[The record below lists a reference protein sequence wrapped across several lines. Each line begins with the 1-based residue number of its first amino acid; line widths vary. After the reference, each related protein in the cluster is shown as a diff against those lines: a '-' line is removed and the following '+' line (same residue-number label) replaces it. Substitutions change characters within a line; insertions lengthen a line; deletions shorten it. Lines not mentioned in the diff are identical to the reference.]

1 MRRRMTGDWH
11 SICHIDG
18 MKGHSGP
25 GEWWLWSSALLT
37 ILAVALSP
45 VLAPSASEAPAAAL
59 TWLLFLG
66 SSVHVAATGYL
77 FTVPDVRTHVATH
90 RRRYV
95 YAPTGLVVLTALLA
109 ELLGPS
115 QLEWLLL
122 LYFCWQ
128 FFHFQKQNLGM
139 VALAASALTLKSPNP
154 AERWPLLLAAW
165 GGILRLWA
173 RPTLL
178 QLHLHTHL
186 GVMTG
191 VAKGLYLVALGGG
204 IHALAKR
211 GTEGRRAGYCIVYLS
226 SLGFFVPL
234 FLFRSPYAAVAGVT
248 IAHGVQYLLLVGL
261 VAGSRHQPLTRTFA
275 MAAFVNVALVGGIAL
290 ALASH
295 LHGGAA
301 AGRLVFGAY
310 LGLVMAHFVVDGGLW
325 RLREPF
331 PRAFLSAR
339 LPFLI
344 APAAAA
350 ILSVDDRSAADI

>member
-1 MRRRMTGDWH
+1 MHHTDDMR
-11 SICHIDG
+11 
-18 MKGHSGP
+18 GHRDP
-25 GEWWLWSSALLT
+25 AELWLWSSALLT
-37 ILAVALSP
+37 VLAVATGP
-45 VLAPSASEAPAAAL
+45 VFAPSASDAPATAL

-66 SSVHVAATGYL
+66 SSTHVAATGYL
-77 FTVPDVRTHVATH
+77 FTVPAVRRHVAAN

-95 YAPTGLVVLTALLA
+95 FVPAGLIVLAALLA

-122 LYFCWQ
+122 LFFCWQ

-139 VALAASALTLKSPNP
+139 VALAASALALRSPSP

-165 GGILRLWA
+165 AGILRLCT

-178 QLHLHTHL
+178 QLHLSTHL

-191 VAKGLYLVALGGG
+191 LARGLYLVAILGGVR
-204 IHALAKR
+204 ALVKR
-211 GTEGRRAGYCIVYLS
+211 RAVGRRAGYCVVYLT
-226 SLGFFVPL
+226 SLGYFVPL

-248 IAHGVQYLLLVGL
+248 IAHGVQYLLLVGM
-261 VAGSRHQPLTRTFA
+261 VAGSRQQPLTRTFA
-275 MAAFVNVALVGGIAL
+275 MAAFANVALVGGIAL

-295 LHGGAA
+295 LHGGPA

-310 LGLVMAHFVVDGGLW
+310 LGLVMAHFVIDGGLW

-339 LPFLI
+339 LPFLFLRADATMI
-344 APAAAA
+344 
-350 ILSVDDRSAADI
+350 SVDDRSVADI